1 MASGWASVEGAAVDL
16 AVDGVTAVEPW
27 AFTPRRA
34 RVRALCR
41 AVLAIA
47 GTTTLAA
54 AALDVAVFL
63 TFEELRRETA
73 SPPPVLAP
81 VEAAMSVA
89 ATEIG

>member
-63 TFEELRRETA
+63 TFEEHERETA
-73 SPPPVLAP
+73 SPPPALVL
-81 VEAAMSVA
+81 VGAAVPVA
-89 ATEIG
+89 AAVFG